1 MRHRSAALLTVLLA
15 FSIAALAVT
24 PQFWE
29 NFSQDDLLAGTL
41 TRVSLSSDGKLFPAP
56 AYDVVYDTGAS
67 FIFSMARDKSGNV
80 YLGTGH
86 EGKVFKVDAQGKGS
100 LYYQSQEL
108 DIFALAVDAADNLYV
123 GTSPDGKVYKVTA
136 ANQATEFCSPEE
148 KYIWA
153 MAFDDAGNL
162 YVGTGGHGN
171 IYKVDRT
178 GKKTTFYS
186 GKDTHIVCLAR
197 ESNGNLLAGTSPG
210 GLVIEITPQG
220 KGFTLL
226 DSPMQEVR
234 SIMVDRLGMIYA
246 VASGSDAAA
255 GIKSDALPAITPATP
270 LPAATIQALA
280 NLGDKSK
287 TGTTAVTA
295 PGGEKDSSG
304 SRSSIYAISRD
315 GNTETVYSSKDQMV
329 FDITLRNDG
338 SIIAATGPK
347 GRLLS
352 IDAAKQVT
360 VITDSP
366 EEDMTRFMEGNGF
379 TWVAGSNQGKLYKLQ
394 SRQAD
399 TGNFESKIL
408 DAKAVSTWGRI
419 SWRISNPAGAKI
431 ELSTRTGNTDKPDNS
446 WSDWSNSYEAA
457 TGQQISS
464 PRARYL
470 QWRYSFKGAGTTG
483 QKAAVDLLEKITIPY
498 LQQNLRP
505 QVVSINALPG
515 GIGLQKMPSISTGT
529 VTVNSASTA
538 MDGLSLNSPRSR
550 GKETLILP
558 PRQVLQAGAQ
568 SFTWK
573 ATDDNDDSLECAIY
587 FKGEGESEWK
597 ILEQRLTDTF
607 YTLDSVSLPDGV
619 YRLKVVASDAPSNP
633 YGRFLIG
640 EMISNPFV
648 ISNTTPL
655 VEIKDQKINGKSVE
669 MQFSAR
675 VPAGRIVTAEFSLD
689 GGEWFL
695 VFPQDGIADSVSE
708 EFRFTTPDLS
718 LGEHLIGVRASDE
731 DGNTGTAKLLVKI
744 P

>member
-29 NFSQDDLLAGTL
+29 HFSQDDLLAGTL

-56 AYDVVYDTGAS
+56 AYDMVYDTDAP
-67 FIFSMARDKSGNV
+67 FIFSMARDKVGNV

-100 LYYQSQEL
+100 LYYQSKEL

-136 ANQATEFCSPEE
+136 ANQATEFCNPEE

-153 MAFDDAGNL
+153 MSFDDSGNL

-171 IYKVDRT
+171 IFKVDRA
-178 GKKTTFYS
+178 GKKTTFYA

-210 GLVIEITPQG
+210 GVVIEITPQG
-220 KGFTLL
+220 KGFTML
-226 DSPMQEVR
+226 DTSMAEVR
-234 SIMVDRLGMIYA
+234 SIVVDRLGTIYA
-246 VASGSDAAA
+246 VASGSSASA
-255 GIKSDALPAITPATP
+255 GLKNESLPAIAPATA
-270 LPAATIQALA
+270 LPIATIQALA
-280 NLGDKSK
+280 NLADKSK
-287 TGTTAVTA
+287 TGASAVTA

-315 GNTETVYSSKDQMV
+315 GNTETVYSSKDQMI
-329 FDITLRNDG
+329 FDIALRNDG

-347 GRLLS
+347 GRLLA

-360 VITDSP
+360 VVTDSP
-366 EEDMTRFMEGNGF
+366 EEDMTRLLEGSGF

-394 SRQAD
+394 SRQAE
-399 TGNFESKIL
+399 TGTFESKVL
-408 DAKAVSTWGRI
+408 DAKAVSTWGKI
-419 SWRISNPAGAKI
+419 SWGISNPAGAKI
-431 ELSTRTGNTDKPDNS
+431 EISTRTGNTDKPDNS
-446 WSDWSNSYEAA
+446 WSDWSSPYEAEA
-457 TGQQISS
+457 GQQITS

-470 QWRYSFKGAGTTG
+470 QWRYAFKGAGAAG
-483 QKAAVDLLEKITIPY
+483 QKAAADLLEKITIPY

-505 QVVSINALPG
+505 QVVGINALPG
-515 GIGLQKMPSISTGT
+515 GIGLQKTPSISAGT
-529 VTVNSASTA
+529 VTVSSASTA
-538 MDGLSLNSPRSR
+538 TDGLSLNSPRSR

-558 PRQVLQAGAQ
+558 PRQILQAGAQ

-573 ATDDNDDSLECAIY
+573 ATDDNDDSLEYAIY

-597 ILEQRLTDTF
+597 VLEQRSTDTF
-607 YTLDSVSLPDGV
+607 YTLDSVSLPGGV

-640 EMISNPFV
+640 ELVSNPFV

-655 VEIKDQKINGKSVE
+655 VEIKDHKISSKSVE
-669 MQFSAR
+669 IQFSAR
-675 VPAGRIVTAEFSLD
+675 VPAGRIITAEFSLD

-695 VFPQDGIADSVSE
+695 VFPQDGIADSVQE
-708 EFRFTTPDLS
+708 EFRFATPDLS